1 MKKEGLSK
9 KERLTKEK
17 DFERVFKEGKKK
29 WIGRVALMFY
39 LENRLPY
46 SRLGVVV
53 SKKIR
58 KAVKRNRA
66 KRLIKEVFRRNKH
79 LFPEGSDIIIIPHPG
94 IVELDYWRVL
104 KEFKSSLHGEQGDKG
119 SNN

>member
-1 MKKEGLSK
+1 VKKEGLSR

-17 DFERVFKEGKKK
+17 DFERVFKKGKKV

-39 LENRLPY
+39 LENGLPY
-46 SRLGVVV
+46 SRLGVAV
-53 SKKIR
+53 SKKLR

-79 LFPEGSDIIIIPHPG
+79 LFPKGSDIIIIPHPG

-104 KEFKSSLHGEQGDKG
+104 KEFENSLYGERGGKEPD
-119 SNN
+119 N